1 MGDINTASNV
11 YWSLRKYF
19 YDVLPSL
26 TVVYATN
33 QLAAPSVNSWVA
45 VQELDT
51 PRLDRITVVN
61 YRIHC
66 VVRNN
71 ADDIPM
77 QDLVTQI
84 INAFESVNAI
94 KMIVVYDKTT
104 SSVVGRMHVS
114 DIKTRPSVPYEG
126 GITVRPIDITLR
138 YLSNRHA

>member
-1 MGDINTASNV
+1 MGDINTSSNI
-11 YWSLRKYF
+11 YWSLRRYF
-19 YDVLPSL
+19 YDTLPSL

-33 QLAAPSVNSWVA
+33 QLAAPTVNSWIA

-51 PRLDRITVVN
+51 PRLDRITVIN

-84 INAFESVNAI
+84 INAFESTNTV
-94 KMIVVYDKTT
+94 KMIMVYDKST
-104 SSVVGRMHVS
+104 SAVVGRMHVN
-114 DIKTRPSVPYEG
+114 DVKTRPSVPNEG

>member
-11 YWSLRKYF
+11 YWSLRKYL
-19 YDVLPSL
+19 YDALPSL

-84 INAFESVNAI
+84 INAFESTNTV
-94 KMIVVYDKTT
+94 KMIMAHELTCV
-104 SSVVGRMHVS
+104 
-114 DIKTRPSVPYEG
+114 
-126 GITVRPIDITLR
+126 IT
-138 YLSNRHA
+138 